1 MALTTGSW
9 LKAPRRVKALAY
21 FLMVES
27 TIGQWKDR
35 KKHDQ
40 DPGPDRIKFVGE
52 FKDDYSWEGIVYD
65 KDGNA
70 IATLSE
76 SVRKSAN

>member
-1 MALTTGSW
+1 MVKGTPQGQGTSILSDG
-9 LKAPRRVKALAY
+9 RRHL
-21 FLMVES
+21 
-27 TIGQWKDR
+27 GQWKDR

-40 DPGPDRIKFVGE
+40 DPGPDRIKFVDE